1 MIVTRPSFKWVTTGI
16 WLMPLSFAVT
26 AVALI
31 GAFWREGLLR
41 WQAREIGWVPK
52 TTIGWL
58 WVAVLGLGGVS
69 AACSVRPAESFFGW
83 LGGLGYAITF
93 IVATWTVNTPG
104 RLKQLHKALF
114 WLAMAMAVFGLVVYF
129 GEINYRWVF
138 SPELEIRIGTDDRR
152 INSVM
157 YHPNLF
163 AGYLVLALAAGLG
176 LFHQAAAKRKK
187 VLYALAL
194 LTVSTALVLT
204 ASRAGWIGAGLM
216 LVAFGL
222 VVDRRWLLVLVGA
235 TTAALAF
242 FPNMIFARLSA
253 LSWDNPAFDKYRV
266 LAWQSALQMIQD
278 RPFTG
283 FGPGM
288 WPVVYPQYRLPEE
301 THHLPHA
308 HNYYL
313 HVGVE
318 FGVPVVI
325 ALFTLVI
332 WVCWRGVRET
342 AHTQYHLPVLATVCG
357 VAGYMVVNMFDYTLS
372 EGRNAMAFFLL
383 VGGIEAA
390 RRMALAD
397 RPPELRRVVPAEAPA
412 AESTVPSQE
421 NNPDV

>member
-1 MIVTRPSFKWVTTGI
+1 MIVTRPSFRWITTGI
-16 WLMPLSFAVT
+16 WLMPISFAVT

-31 GAFWREGLLR
+31 GAFWREFLLR
-41 WQAREIGWVPK
+41 WQSREIGWLPRTAV
-52 TTIGWL
+52 GWL
-58 WVAVLGLGGVS
+58 WVAVLGLGAVS
-69 AACSVRPAESFFGW
+69 TVCSVRPMESFFGW

-93 IVATWTVNTPG
+93 IVAAWTVNTPG

-114 WLAMAMAVFGLVVYF
+114 WLAFAMSIFGLIIYF
-129 GEINYRWVF
+129 GDIQYRWV
-138 SPELEIRIGTDDRR
+138 LGNDIEIKLGTADRR

-157 YHPNLF
+157 FHPNLF

-187 VLYALAL
+187 VLYALGLSTVSLAL
-194 LTVSTALVLT
+194 LLT

-216 LVAFGL
+216 LIAFGL
-222 VVDRRWLLVLVGA
+222 MVDRRWLLVLVGGA
-235 TTAALAF
+235 TAALAF

-266 LAWQSALQMIQD
+266 LGWQAAWQMITE
-278 RPFTG
+278 RPLTG
-283 FGPGM
+283 WGPGM
-288 WPVVYPQYRLPEE
+288 WPVVYPQFRLPEE

-325 ALFTLVI
+325 ALFAIVA
-332 WVCWRGVRET
+332 WVCWRGARQT
-342 AHTQYHLPVLATVCG
+342 AHTQYHLPVMATVCG
-357 VAGYMVVNMFDYTLS
+357 IVGYCFLNLFDYTLS

-383 VGGIEAA
+383 VGGVEAA

-397 RPPELRRVVPAEAPA
+397 RPPELRHTVPAMP
-412 AESTVPSQE
+412 PSPSPTTGQE
-421 NNPDV
+421 TNNDV